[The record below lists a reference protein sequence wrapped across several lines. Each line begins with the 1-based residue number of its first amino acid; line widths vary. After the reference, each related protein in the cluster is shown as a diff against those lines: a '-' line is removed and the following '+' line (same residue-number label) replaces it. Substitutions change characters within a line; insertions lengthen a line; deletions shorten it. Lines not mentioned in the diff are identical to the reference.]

1 MRLVTFSTEARR
13 RLGVLEGDQ
22 VVELD
27 PDRGWPSDMVELV
40 ARGREA
46 LAAADLTDAPRH
58 SLGDVTLEAP
68 LMPRKSVYAVG
79 RNYLE
84 HIHEVKEVRPVP
96 EHPMVFT
103 KPPTSVIGPGVAID
117 SSNDPTESVDYE
129 GELAVVIGPGGKRI
143 SPEAAWGHVFGYT
156 IVNDVSSRVLQKRH
170 GQWVIGKGADTFCPM
185 GPCLLTA
192 DEIDD
197 VTAVWVRTKVNGEER
212 QAAPV
217 ADLIFDIPTLI
228 ATLSRGITL
237 EPGDV
242 IATGTPAGVGL
253 GFDPPVYLRPGDVVE
268 VTVEPI
274 GTLTNP
280 VV

>member
-1 MRLVTFSTEARR
+1 MRLVTFSTEAGR

-27 PDRGWPSDMVELV
+27 PARGWPTDMVELV

-58 SLGDVTLEAP
+58 PLGDVTLEAP
-68 LMPRKSVYAVG
+68 LMPRKNVYAVG

-84 HIHEVKEVRPVP
+84 HIQEVKEVRPVP

-103 KPPTSVIGPGVAID
+103 KPPTAVIGPGVAID
-117 SSNDPTESVDYE
+117 SSNDPTDSVDYE

-143 SPEAAWGHVFGYT
+143 APGAAWDHVFGYT
-156 IVNDVSSRVLQKRH
+156 IVNDVSSRVLQRRH

-197 VTAVWVRTKVNGEER
+197 VTRVWVRTKVNGEER

-253 GFDPPVYLRPGDVVE
+253 GFDPPVYLRPGDVVS